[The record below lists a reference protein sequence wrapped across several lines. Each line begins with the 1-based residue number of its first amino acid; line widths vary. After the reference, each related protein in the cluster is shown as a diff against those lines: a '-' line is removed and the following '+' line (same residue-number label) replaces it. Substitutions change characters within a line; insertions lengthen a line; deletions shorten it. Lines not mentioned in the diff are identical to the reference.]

1 MNIRLNIST
10 LAGFFAITG
19 GLGAVLLRWSW
30 GLGVV
35 CGLNVLGCG
44 AIGIINLL
52 LLLYVIATGP
62 LEPPPV
68 WRAVGMVIFAAAVG
82 VLFLLYAYGPGW
94 NWVNS
99 PGPWVTILSTLA
111 VLIVA
116 TIELRCVFARRT
128 KQS

>member
-1 MNIRLNIST
+1 MNIRLNTST

-19 GLGAVLLRWSW
+19 GLGAVVLKWSW
-30 GLGVV
+30 GFGML
-35 CGLNVLGCG
+35 CGTNCPFGG

-68 WRAVGMVIFAAAVG
+68 WRAVGMVIFAAPVA
-82 VLFLLYAYGPGW
+82 VLFLVYGYGPGG
-94 NWVNS
+94 NWHNS
-99 PGPWVTILSTLA
+99 PAPWVTILSTLG

-116 TIELRCVFARRT
+116 TIELRGVFTRRM
-128 KQS
+128 K